1 MPWLR
6 LDDVGYDDPLV
17 RAVGNGAYGAHT
29 RMGQYA
35 QAHRTNGWIP
45 EDKAREIA
53 SRAELRQLLTVHIGD
68 EPPLL
73 HGPGD
78 ACKCLEQHD
87 WDTARGGYWLH
98 DHLGRNPSR
107 AENDVHRAKQKEL
120 KDKQLRHIVRTRDGD
135 SCRYCGTTVV
145 WADRRSPRGGVLDHV
160 DPTIA
165 AGADNLVVACRGCN
179 GRKKDC
185 TPEAAGMTL
194 RPVPDP
200 SADQDQTNS
209 RSTTDQTQNQNA
221 DPRSAPDPHLDPQPV
236 DTGPRASPDQAE
248 TRPDTQVAHPDAP
261 ENGPEDAT
269 TGRTRDAMTAGTGRG
284 GQPHRSTLAERVGNV
299 DPAGRREQIGP
310 ANTPRNALAP
320 SPYFKAS
327 TGTPPPEETR

>member
-17 RAVGNGAYGAHT
+17 RAVGNAAYGAHT

-35 QAHRTNGWIP
+35 QAHRTNGWVP
-45 EDKAREIA
+45 TDKAREIC

-68 EPPLL
+68 DATLL
-73 HGPGD
+73 HEPGD
-78 ACKCLEQHD
+78 SCKCLEQHD
-87 WDTARGGYWLH
+87 WDRGRGGYWLH

-107 AENDVHRAKQKEL
+107 AENDVHRAKAREL
-120 KDKQLRHIVRTRDGD
+120 KDKQLRYIVRTRDRD
-135 SCRYCGTTVV
+135 RCRYCGNAVV

-194 RPVPDP
+194 LPVPD
-200 SADQDQTNS
+200 QDPTNS
-209 RSTTDQTQNQNA
+209 GPGSDQPQNQNA
-221 DPRSAPDPHLDPQPV
+221 EPRSTSDPQLDPQPV
-236 DTGPRASPDQAE
+236 DTGPRASPPSTGTAPNAE
-248 TRPDTQVAHPDAP
+248 VSHPHAP
-261 ENGPEDAT
+261 ENAPEDAT

-284 GQPHRSTLAERVGNV
+284 GQPRRSALAEAVGNT

-310 ANTPRNALAP
+310 ATTPRNALNP
-320 SPYFKAS
+320 SPYRKAS
-327 TGTPPPEETR
+327 TGNPHAQEGPP